1 MIIEHMS
8 ISDLKQVVAIENEAF
23 PYDTWKEKNFE
34 DEINNTELAE
44 LFVVKEGDEVVCYSG
59 IWYMF
64 DNCDIINIATKKEY
78 RHKGYGKKLL
88 AHMMNCAFERG
99 CEYMHLEV
107 KVDNENAIQ
116 MYKNFGFEIV
126 RTRKGYYSDG
136 TDAYDMIANVH
147 ECDEKAKIVLAI
159 ESSCDETACAIIDE
173 KLNVLSSVVTTQ
185 IDVHARFGGVI
196 PEVASRMHVEQ
207 ISTIVKEAIT
217 KANIT
222 MDEVDAIAYTVG
234 PGLIGSLH
242 VGGTAAKTLA
252 FFYNKPL
259 IGVHH
264 LKGHIFINELI
275 KPIEYPMMAL
285 VVSGGHTE
293 LVYIENDDSFKII
306 GTTLD
311 DAVGEAYDKVARVMK
326 EAYPGGPVIDRLA
339 KEGKPHYQLPTPK
352 VDGYNF
358 SFSGLKNAVSQL
370 VKREEKL
377 GNEINKNDLAY
388 AFQETALNALVKK
401 AKLACE
407 EYPCKSVVI
416 AGGVAA
422 NSRLRE
428 LMQESFDDKDLILP
442 PLKYCTDN
450 ALMIACASLH
460 YLKHGKFVDLSTSS
474 KPSMSIEED

>member
-1 MIIEHMS
+1 MS
-8 ISDLKQVVAIENEAF
+8 IEDLKQVADIEMEAF
-23 PYDTWKEKNFE
+23 PYDTWKENNFK
-34 DEINNTELAE
+34 DELNNTELAE
-44 LFVVKEGDEVVCYSG
+44 MFVLKDKGEVIGYSG

-64 DNCDIINIATKKEY
+64 ENCDITTIAIKKEY
-78 RHKGYGKKLL
+78 RGNGYGKKLL
-88 AHMMNCAFERG
+88 KRMMNSA
-99 CEYMHLEV
+99 CEHECEFMHLEV
-107 KVDNENAIQ
+107 KVDNEAAIK
-116 MYKNFGFEIV
+116 MYRDFGFEVV
-126 RTRKGYYSDG
+126 RTRKRYYTDG
-136 TDAYDMIANVH
+136 TDAYDMIANVIPY
-147 ECDEKAKIVLAI
+147 EEEIEEEKKKIVLAI

-173 KLNVLSSVVTTQ
+173 DRNVLSSIVTSQ
-185 IDVHARFGGVI
+185 IDVHSRFGGVI

-207 ISTIVKEAIT
+207 ISTIVNEAIKEADISV
-217 KANIT
+217 
-222 MDEVDAIAYTVG
+222 DDVDAIAYTVG

-242 VGGTAAKTLA
+242 VGATAAKTLA

-264 LKGHIFINELI
+264 LKGHIFINEMI
-275 KPIEYPMMAL
+275 KEIEYPLMAL

-311 DAVGEAYDKVARVMK
+311 DAVGEAYDKVARVMH

-339 KEGKPHYQLPTPK
+339 KEGKEHYQLPTPK

-370 VKREEKL
+370 VKKEEKL

-388 AFQETALNALVKK
+388 AFQETALNTLVKK
-401 AKLACE
+401 TKLACE

-428 LMQESFDDKDLILP
+428 LMEENFSDKDLILP

-450 ALMIACASLH
+450 ALMIACAALH
-460 YLKHGKFVDLSTSS
+460 YMKHDKYIDLSTSS